1 MTTFAIPVHGLS
13 THESYMYSPALRATH
28 TATDALRNIMASI
41 FAPTTAS
48 VVNEIPVISTIQ
60 KIRDLQ
66 SWGSNWDGVEV
77 TAVSAKAVANATAL
91 IDQLYSTATQLNIDW
106 DSPNVTASS
115 LGEVVLEW
123 WNHEKKL
130 TLYVNEEQA
139 QYVKVWGENID
150 TEMDDGLLVETAIA
164 PTLEWLGA

>member
-1 MTTFAIPVHGLS
+1 MTYAIPA
-13 THESYMYSPALRATH
+13 HEFYMYSPSQRVTQ

-48 VVNEIPVISTIQ
+48 VVNGIPVTSTIQ
-60 KIRDLQ
+60 KIMSLQ
-66 SWGSNWDGVEV
+66 SWGTNWDGVEV

-106 DSPNVTASS
+106 DAPNVTASS

-123 WNHEKKL
+123 WNHERKL
-130 TLYVNEEQA
+130 TLYVDKEQT
-139 QYVKVWGENID
+139 QYVKVWGEDID

-164 PTLEWLGA
+164 PTLEWLEA

>member
-1 MTTFAIPVHGLS
+1 MTYAIPV
-13 THESYMYSPALRATH
+13 HESYMYSPSQRVTQ

-48 VVNEIPVISTIQ
+48 VVNGIPVTSTIQ
-60 KIRDLQ
+60 KIRNLQ
-66 SWGSNWDGVEV
+66 SWGTNWDGVEV

-91 IDQLYSTATQLNIDW
+91 IDQLYSSATQLNIDW
-106 DSPNVTASS
+106 DAPNVTASS

-130 TLYVNEEQA
+130 TLYVDEEQT
-139 QYVKVWGENID
+139 QYVKVWGEDID
-150 TEMDDGLLVETAIA
+150 TEMDDGLLVEIAIA
-164 PTLEWLGA
+164 PTLEWLEA